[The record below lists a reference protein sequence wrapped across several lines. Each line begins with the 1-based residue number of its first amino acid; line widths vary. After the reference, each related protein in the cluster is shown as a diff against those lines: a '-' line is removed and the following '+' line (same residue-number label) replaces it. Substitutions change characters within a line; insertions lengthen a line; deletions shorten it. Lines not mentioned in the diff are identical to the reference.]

1 MMGIIHS
8 HVHFNCQSPSK
19 VVLHFFLS
27 LIQRR
32 IFFPV
37 AKEEKSSFHACMV
50 LLLDYVAST
59 QVLKMNALKT

>member
-1 MMGIIHS
+1 MGIIHS

-19 VVLHFFLS
+19 VVHFFVFNSEKNL
-27 LIQRR
+27 
-32 IFFPV
+32 FFPV

-50 LLLDYVAST
+50 LLLDYVASP